1 MKKVAL
7 SIIVAGMFAF
17 VACGPKGPTAEEL
30 AKIAADSI
38 TADSTAKAAVADS
51 LAKVAVADSLKAAA
65 VADSI
70 AKAAVAP
77 KKKGK

>member
-17 VACGPKGPTAEEL
+17 VACGPKGPTPAELEQL
-30 AKIAADSI
+30 KADSI
-38 TADSTAKAAVADS
+38 TKDSIAKDSIAKAV
-51 LAKVAVADSLKAAA
+51 

-70 AKAAVAP
+70 AKAAKADSIAKAVVAP

>member
-17 VACGPKGPTAEEL
+17 VACGPKGPTPEQL
-30 AKIAADSI
+30 KADSI
-38 TADSTAKAAVADS
+38 TKDSIAKDSIAKDSIAIAVVADS
-51 LAKVAVADSLKAAA
+51 IAKAVI
-65 VADSI
+65 ADSI

-77 KKKGK
+77 VKKGGKK